1 MSRESYL
8 PEDLLPVAQRQEL
21 QRLHLKPKVLTK
33 RPPKDASEDAPSQEE
48 RDKTA
53 SDVDRLKTRREALS
67 GTILPRWESL
77 QTRWKTHTSRLRWG
91 GERGCSGHDEGQ
103 GEKIRPCEVQEGCSG
118 ATLREKNGPVGAAYL
133 VPWLLNGGDLDYLF
147 GITDGS
153 AILSDSADA
162 ISLHTRIESALDNAE
177 IVIVPRL
184 EAGKE
189 TEWEVFVTD
198 ESELGDAAC
207 LTAESGQTK
216 CKVLL
221 KRNEPGSMK
230 WVKNLEAT
238 PGPDL
243 RKSMLMALARK
254 VSDKYPPPGLVDAN
268 TFDELPY
275 DPP

>member
-1 MSRESYL
+1 MIQINTTAADFVETKIQSLESYVKQRRCIEAAL
-8 PEDLLPVAQRQEL
+8 EAKGFDQATAEGRFRRRAQPRRARQNSLRCRPAQDATGSLVGDDLAEMGVSPDPLENAHVSLEMGRGE
-21 QRLHLKPKVLTK
+21 RVL
-33 RPPKDASEDAPSQEE
+33 R
-48 RDKTA
+48 
-53 SDVDRLKTRREALS
+53 TRR
-67 GTILPRWESL
+67 GTRGENS
-77 QTRWKTHTSRLRWG
+77 TVRSSRRLFW
-91 GERGCSGHDEGQ
+91 S
-103 GEKIRPCEVQEGCSG
+103 
-118 ATLREKNGPVGAAYL
+118 AYL

-216 CKVLL
+216 CKNFHQRTLQFL
-221 KRNEPGSMK
+221 TSNGPSKRYLYFRF
-230 WVKNLEAT
+230 VKSYLI
-238 PGPDL
+238 
-243 RKSMLMALARK
+243 ARK